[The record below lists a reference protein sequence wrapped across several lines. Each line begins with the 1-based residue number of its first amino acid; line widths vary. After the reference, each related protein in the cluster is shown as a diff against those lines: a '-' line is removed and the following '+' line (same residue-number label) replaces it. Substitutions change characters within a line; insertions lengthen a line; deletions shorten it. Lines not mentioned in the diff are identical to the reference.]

1 MTPMRPPAAAFR
13 LLSRRSSL
21 WLPALAAAAAL
32 LALWPVL
39 GNGFSSY
46 DDPGNFLLNPHYR
59 GFGWENLR
67 WMFTTHLMGQYHPV
81 MWLSAAADHALWG
94 LDPRGYHLTSLLLH
108 ALTAAL
114 ACRLFARLLALTA
127 PGGGCAAALSAAA
140 AAVLFA
146 VHPLR
151 AEPVA
156 WASARHDVLSTPFYL
171 ATILLYLDAHAA
183 AAPRRGPPDPRR
195 RPRLLAAAW
204 VCYAL
209 GLLTKAT
216 ALGLPLV
223 LLLLDGW
230 PLKRLGDA
238 AGRRRAL
245 AEKAPFALAAAA
257 MAAAAVYAETRGSRL
272 LSMAEHGPAE
282 RLAQASYGAVFYVL
296 KTLWPAG
303 LSPLDARPPSLP
315 LFAWPYLPAAAAALA
330 ASAAAVLL
338 RLRLP
343 AAAVAWFAYLFL
355 LAPVSGLFTP
365 GPQLVAHRYAYMTT
379 LPLFALA
386 AGGLR
391 ALRRARPA
399 AFVPALA
406 LCAGLAAGWGG
417 LARGQAR
424 LWGDD
429 ERFWRLAWER
439 NPADTLSQSNLAL
452 TLYNR
457 GVARAA
463 AGRLA
468 EAEAAYREA
477 LAVYP
482 GLWQARLN
490 LGNLLLRRGLAA
502 EAAVQYRLA
511 LQASP
516 GEPAA
521 VRALEAALGG
531 R

>member
-1 MTPMRPPAAAFR
+1 MTRMRLPDAALR
-13 LLSRRSSL
+13 LVLRRRAA
-21 WLPALAAAAAL
+21 WLPALAAAAAV
-32 LALWPVL
+32 LAFWPVL

-46 DDPGNFLLNPHYR
+46 DDPGNFLQNPHYR
-59 GFGWENLR
+59 GFGWANLR
-67 WMFTTHLMGQYHPV
+67 WMFTTHLMGQYHPL

-114 ACRLFARLLALTA
+114 ACRLFGRLLALTA
-127 PGGGCAAALSAAA
+127 PGDRLAADLGAAA

-171 ATILLYLDAHAA
+171 ATVLLYLDAHA
-183 AAPRRGPPDPRR
+183 GPDPRR
-195 RPRLLAAAW
+195 RSRRLAAAW
-204 VCYAL
+204 ACYAL

-223 LLLLDGW
+223 LLLLDW
-230 PLKRLGDA
+230 RPLGRLGDA

-245 AEKAPFALAAAA
+245 AEKTPFLLAAAA
-257 MAAAAVYAETRGSRL
+257 MAAAALYAETQGSRML
-272 LSMAEHGPAE
+272 ALAELGPGE

-315 LFAWPYLPAAAAALA
+315 LFSWPYLPAAAAALA
-330 ASAAAVLL
+330 ATAAAVLL
-338 RLRLP
+338 RLRAP

-355 LAPVSGLFTP
+355 LAPVSGLVTP
-365 GPQLVAHRYAYMTT
+365 GPQLVAHRYAYLTT
-379 LPLFALA
+379 LPLFVLA

-399 AFVPALA
+399 SFIPALG
-406 LCAGLAAGWGG
+406 LCAALAVGWGG
-417 LARGQAR
+417 LSWRQAR

-452 TLYNR
+452 TLYNK
-457 GVARAA
+457 GVARAG
-463 AGRLA
+463 AGRVP

-490 LGNLLLRRGLAA
+490 LGNLLLRRGRAA